1 MSKAKFSL
9 SGSRSDTWS
18 VLGLVVGLTFFLVS
32 GIVAYFNIQGVR
44 ESDQAIRHTHAVLI
58 ALDELLSTAQDGETG
73 QRGYLLTG
81 NQGYLEPYNNAVAM
95 MPVRLKNLA
104 TLTSDNETQQT
115 NLLRLKRHVE
125 AKFAELQETIRLRQ
139 NQGIIAAVA
148 VVTSGRG
155 KEEMDAIRS
164 QLDVMAREELRLRQI
179 RIDDMASA
187 SQTAIMSGLVTGLL
201 GAVLTIAVFILV
213 RRNSRARARQ
223 AWLQQ
228 GQVGLA
234 AAMRGDQSVEQLSEG
249 ILTFLAQYLGFQG
262 GALFKGEEGRFR
274 RVATLGVPADAD
286 MPRQFAV
293 KEGLLG
299 QVAAEGEPQ
308 LLHDVPDHYLTIGS
322 AFGRDRPRHLLIVP
336 ATVDGRVNAVLEL
349 GAFDPV
355 DDAALELL
363 KEAAAP
369 IGIALRSARFRS
381 RLQDALE
388 ETQRQAE
395 ELQAQGEE
403 LRANN
408 DELETQS
415 QQLQESASRLE
426 AQQSELEQTN
436 SQLEEQARQLQLQ
449 RDDLARTQTSLQ
461 KQAGDLEQ
469 ASRYKSE
476 FLANMSHELRTPLNS
491 LLIMARLL
499 AENRAGNLSQDQVRH
514 AETIETSGNDL
525 LTLINDILDISKIE
539 AGKLEL
545 QPRSVRIAPMLD
557 KLQALFAP
565 SAQAKG
571 LTFRLAAESDPT
583 EIETDPQRVE
593 QVLKNFLSNAIKFT
607 DRGEI
612 SLTVGRHADGRIAFT
627 VQDSGV
633 GIAPEQ
639 QKLIFEP
646 FRQADGTISR
656 KYGGTGLGLS
666 ISRELARLLGGD
678 LMVESEP
685 GQGSAFSLLL
695 PDRFDPALIQTT
707 MLAMAEPAPMRPA
720 VTTQARPQTP
730 RPVTEDDRERLSGDA
745 RLILI
750 VEDDPVFARILCDLA
765 REQGFQCLI
774 AGTADEGALMAR
786 QYLPHAVILDM
797 NLPDHTGLSV
807 LDRIK
812 RDMRT
817 RHIPVHVV
825 SVDDDSQA
833 ALSSGAIGYLFKPVK
848 RQALT
853 DMLEGLE
860 ARMAQRMRRVL
871 VVEDDAQQA
880 ESIKLLL
887 ASRDVETLEA
897 RSAAQC
903 FEMLGKE
910 SFDCMVLDLNLPD
923 ASGLDLLER
932 LSADESVGFPPVIVY
947 TGRDLS
953 AEEELRLRRY
963 SKSIIVKGAK
973 SPERLLDE
981 VTLFLHQ
988 VVSELPETQQQ
999 LIARALSR
1007 DESLEGRNILV
1018 VEDDIRNVYALTS
1031 IFEPH
1036 GVHVRIARNGRE
1048 ALAALDEAAHQ
1059 LSSPVDLVLMDVMMP
1074 EMDGLTATR
1083 EIRSQPWGRSLPI
1096 IALTAKAMAQDQQEC
1111 LAAGAN
1117 DYLAKPLDVDK
1128 LLSLVRVWMPR

>member
-1 MSKAKFSL
+1 MTKSGFARF
-9 SGSRSDTWS
+9 GSRSDTWAA
-18 VLGLVVGLTFFLVS
+18 LGLIAGLVFFLVS
-32 GIVAYFNIQGVR
+32 GVIAYLNIQTLR
-44 ESDQAIRHTHAVLI
+44 DSDQAIRHTHSVLVS
-58 ALDELLSTAQDGETG
+58 LEELLSTAQDAETG

-81 NQGYLEPYNNAVAM
+81 DPGYLEPYTNAVAILSS
-95 MPVRLKNLA
+95 RI
-104 TLTSDNETQQT
+104 DNIAAMTRDNPTQQT
-115 NLLRLKRHVE
+115 NLVGLKRHVN
-125 AKFAELQETIRLRQ
+125 AKLAELRESIDQRRAGQRE
-139 NQGIIAAVA
+139 AAVA
-148 VVTSGRG
+148 VVESGRG
-155 KEEMDAIRS
+155 KDEMDAIRA
-164 QLDVMAREELRLRQI
+164 QLDIMAREEMRLREI

-187 SQTAIMSGLVTGLL
+187 SRTAITSGIVTGLL
-201 GAVLTIAVFILV
+201 GAVLVISVFILV
-213 RRNSRARARQ
+213 RRNSRARVRQ
-223 AWLQQ
+223 SWLQA
-228 GQVGLA
+228 GHLGLA
-234 AAMRGDQSVEQLSEG
+234 AAMRGDQSVEQLGEA
-249 ILTFLAQYLGFQG
+249 ILAFLARYLGFQG
-262 GALFKGEEGRFR
+262 GALFKGEEGLFQ
-274 RVATLGVPADAD
+274 RVATLGIPSDAD
-286 MPRQFAV
+286 IPQRFGT

-299 QVAAEGEPQ
+299 QVATEGRPQ
-308 LLHDVPDHYLTIGS
+308 VLRDVPDHYLTIGS
-322 AFGRDRPRHLLIVP
+322 AFGRDRPRHLVIVP
-336 ATVDGRVNAVLEL
+336 AKVDDVVNAVLEL
-349 GAFDPV
+349 GFFEPV
-355 DDAALELL
+355 DAAALELL
-363 KEAAAP
+363 DEASLS
-369 IGIALRSARFRS
+369 IGIALRSARFRA

-415 QQLQESASRLE
+415 RQLQESATRLE

-436 SQLEEQARQLQLQ
+436 AQLEEQARQLQVQ
-449 RDDLARTQTSLQ
+449 RDDLARAQVSLRH
-461 KQAGDLEQ
+461 QAADLEQ

-499 AENRAGNLSQDQVRH
+499 AENRAGNLTADQVRH

-545 QPRSVRIAPMLD
+545 QPRSVRIATMLD
-557 KLQALFAP
+557 KLQAVFAP
-565 SAQAKG
+565 SAEAKG
-571 LTFRLAAESDPT
+571 LSFRLMAGSDPA
-583 EIETDPQRVE
+583 EIETDSQRVE
-593 QVLKNFLSNAIKFT
+593 QILKNFLSNAIKFT
-607 DRGEI
+607 EKGEVA
-612 SLTVGRHADGRIAFT
+612 LTAGRHADGRIAFT
-627 VQDSGV
+627 VRDTGV
-633 GIAPEQ
+633 GIAAEQ

-666 ISRELARLLGGD
+666 ISRELARLLGGE
-678 LMVESEP
+678 LLVESDA

-695 PDRFDPALIQTT
+695 PDRFDPTLSQVPTLT
-707 MLAMAEPAPMRPA
+707 LPDSPKPLPASAHSRPRIA
-720 VTTQARPQTP
+720 ANTTQ
-730 RPVTEDDRERLSGDA
+730 DDRETLSGDA

-750 VEDDPVFARILCDLA
+750 VEDDPVFAGILCDIA
-765 REQGFQCLI
+765 HEQGFQCLI

-812 RDMRT
+812 RDVRT

-825 SVDDDSQA
+825 SVDDDSRA

-848 RQALT
+848 REALIE
-853 DMLEGLE
+853 MLEGLE
-860 ARMAQRMRRVL
+860 ARMAKRMRRVL

-887 ASRDVETLEA
+887 ASRDVETMEA
-897 RSAAQC
+897 HSAAQC

-910 SFDCMVLDLNLPD
+910 TFDCMVLDLNLPD
-923 ASGLDLLER
+923 ASGLNLLER
-932 LSADESVGFPPVIVY
+932 LSVDENVGFPPVIVY
-947 TGRDLS
+947 TGRDLDP
-953 AEEELRLRRY
+953 EEELRLRRY
-963 SKSIIVKGAK
+963 SKSIIVKGVK

-999 LIARALSR
+999 LIARSLSR
-1007 DESLEGRNILV
+1007 DEALEGRNILV

-1048 ALAALDEAAHQ
+1048 ALAALDESARNLAA
-1059 LSSPVDLVLMDVMMP
+1059 PVDLVLMDVMMP
-1074 EMDGLTATR
+1074 EMDGLAATR
-1083 EIRSQPWGRSLPI
+1083 EIRRQPWGVSLPI

-1111 LAAGAN
+1111 LVAGAN